1 MDEILFKLLEQ
12 TPVIIALSLGIFAL
26 WKDKGQTKVEMT
38 KERAAARKEL
48 KETKERH
55 AKELKETKERHTE
68 AIKGLNEYIRERD
81 LETLGA
87 LEEVT
92 TAVSSIHTLIN
103 DKLRLLD

>member
-26 WKDKGQTKVEMT
+26 WKDKKETKLEIT
-38 KERAAARKEL
+38 SERKASRKEL

-55 AKELKETKERHTE
+55 TLHLKE
-68 AIKGLNEYIRERD
+68 LNEYIRERD
-81 LETLGA
+81 LETLNA
-87 LEEVT
+87 LED
-92 TAVSSIHTLIN
+92 VSSAVATIQIMLN

>member
-1 MDEILFKLLEQ
+1 MEQILFKLLEQ

-26 WKDKGQTKVEMT
+26 WKDKGNTKIEMT
-38 KERAAARKEL
+38 KERAVARKEL

-55 AKELKETKERHTE
+55 MLALKE
-68 AIKGLNEYIRERD
+68 LNEYIRERD

-92 TAVSSIHTLIN
+92 AAVSSINQLIS
-103 DKLRLLD
+103 DKFSEE

>member
-26 WKDKGQTKVEMT
+26 WKDKKETKIEMT
-38 KERAAARKEL
+38 KERTVARKEMR
-48 KETKERH
+48 EVKERH
-55 AKELKETKERHTE
+55 ALALKEL
-68 AIKGLNEYIRERD
+68 NQYIRERD

-92 TAVSSIHTLIN
+92 VAVSSIHTLIN

>member
-12 TPVIIALSLGIFAL
+12 TPVIIALSLGIYAL
-26 WKDKGQTKVEMT
+26 WKDKKDTKIEMT
-38 KERAAARKEL
+38 KERTATRKEL

-55 AKELKETKERHTE
+55 AE

>member
-12 TPVIIALSLGIFAL
+12 TPVIIALSLGIYAL
-26 WKDKGQTKVEMT
+26 WKDKKETKVEMT

-55 AKELKETKERHTE
+55 AE
-68 AIKGLNEYIRERD
+68 AIKVLNEYIRERD

>member
-26 WKDKGQTKVEMT
+26 WKDKGVTKIEMT
-38 KERAAARKEL
+38 NERKAARKEL

-55 AKELKETKERHTE
+55 AEALKV
-68 AIKGLNEYIRERD
+68 LNEYIRERD
-81 LETLGA
+81 LETLSA

-92 TAVSSIHTLIN
+92 AAVSSIHTLIN

>member
-26 WKDKGQTKVEMT
+26 WKDKGLTKVEMT

-55 AKELKETKERHTE
+55 SE
-68 AIKGLNEYIRERD
+68 AIKVLNEYIRERD

-92 TAVSSIHTLIN
+92 VAVSSIHTLIN

>member
-1 MDEILFKLLEQ
+1 MEQILFKLLEQ

-26 WKDKGQTKVEMT
+26 WKDKGNTKTEMT

-55 AKELKETKERHTE
+55 MLTLKE
-68 AIKGLNEYIRERD
+68 LNEYIRERD

-92 TAVSSIHTLIN
+92 AAVSSINQLIS
-103 DKLRLLD
+103 DKFSEE

>member
-12 TPVIIALSLGIFAL
+12 TPVIIALSLGIYAL
-26 WKDKGQTKVEMT
+26 WKDKGLTKVEMT

-55 AKELKETKERHTE
+55 SE
-68 AIKGLNEYIRERD
+68 AIKVLNEYIRGRD

>member
-26 WKDKGQTKVEMT
+26 WKDKGHAKIEMT
-38 KERAAARKEL
+38 AERKAARKEL

-55 AKELKETKERHTE
+55 AL
-68 AIKGLNEYIRERD
+68 AIKELNEYIRERD
-81 LETLGA
+81 LETLTA

-92 TAVSSIHTLIN
+92 SAVSSIHTLISG
-103 DKLRLLD
+103 KLRLLD

>member
-12 TPVIIALSLGIFAL
+12 TPVIIALSLGIYAL
-26 WKDKGQTKVEMT
+26 WKDKKDTKIEMT
-38 KERAAARKEL
+38 KERTATRKEL

-55 AKELKETKERHTE
+55 AE

-92 TAVSSIHTLIN
+92 AAVSSIHTLIN

>member
-12 TPVIIALSLGIFAL
+12 TPVIIALSLGIYAL
-26 WKDKGQTKVEMT
+26 WKDKKDTKIEMT
-38 KERAAARKEL
+38 KERTATRKEL

-55 AKELKETKERHTE
+55 SE
-68 AIKGLNEYIRERD
+68 AIKVLNEYIRERD

>member
-26 WKDKGQTKVEMT
+26 WKDKKETKVEMT

-55 AKELKETKERHTE
+55 AE
-68 AIKGLNEYIRERD
+68 ALKGLNEYIRERD